1 MKIKVGCNR
10 IIPCE
15 YESQREEFLKKR
27 NKHDLPIFHS
37 DEDFIEA
44 FKKKLPDENDEGR
57 ISRPD
62 EKNSVN
68 RTENGIETGDEP
80 VEDFKALL
88 EESFRKSRVKPLKKP
103 PPMPLE
109 KRLKR
114 YPPPEKSLDLHGYN
128 AIGAE
133 VRSRSFIHSCK
144 LQGFFTIRII
154 VGKGRHSDQGA
165 VLPDV
170 VEDVAKE
177 MKKQGLVI
185 GFEWENKVKS
195 KSGAL
200 ILYLKQFERFDG

>member
-1 MKIKVGCNR
+1 M
-10 IIPCE
+10 
-15 YESQREEFLKKR
+15 KKR

-37 DEDFIEA
+37 DEDFLKA
-44 FKKKLPDENDEGR
+44 FEKKSLDENDEKR
-57 ISRPD
+57 RTRQSAKNTINRP
-62 EKNSVN
+62 ENE
-68 RTENGIETGDEP
+68 TEPE
-80 VEDFKALL
+80 EDFEALL
-88 EESFRKSRVKPLKKP
+88 EESFQKSRVKPLKKP
-103 PPMPLE
+103 APIPPE

-144 LQGFFTIRII
+144 QQGFFTIRII
-154 VGKGRHSDQGA
+154 VGRGRHSDQGA

-185 GFEWENKVKS
+185 GFDWENKIKS
-195 KSGAL
+195 QSGAL
-200 ILYLKQFERFDG
+200 IIYLKQFERFDD

>member
-1 MKIKVGCNR
+1 M
-10 IIPCE
+10 
-15 YESQREEFLKKR
+15 KKR
-27 NKHDLPIFHS
+27 NKHDLPVFHS
-37 DEDFIEA
+37 DEDFIKA
-44 FKKKLPDENDEGR
+44 FEKKSQDENNETRISGLDEKKL
-57 ISRPD
+57 
-62 EKNSVN
+62 VN
-68 RTENGIETGDEP
+68 RTEKEREKGDEP
-80 VEDFKALL
+80 EEDFETLL

-103 PPMPLE
+103 APIPPE

-144 LQGFFTIRII
+144 QQGFFTIRII

-170 VEDVAKE
+170 VEDLAGE

-185 GFEWENKVKS
+185 GFDWENKIKS

-200 ILYLKQFERFDG
+200 IIYLKQFERFDG

>member
-1 MKIKVGCNR
+1 M
-10 IIPCE
+10 
-15 YESQREEFLKKR
+15 
-27 NKHDLPIFHS
+27 
-37 DEDFIEA
+37 
-44 FKKKLPDENDEGR
+44 DENDEKRGV
-57 ISRPD
+57 RPNV
-62 EKNSVN
+62 KNTIH
-68 RTENGIETGDEP
+68 RLENEIEPE
-80 VEDFKALL
+80 EDFEALL
-88 EESFRKSRVKPLKKP
+88 EESFQKSRVKPLKKP
-103 PPMPLE
+103 VPITLE

-144 LQGFFTIRII
+144 QQGFFTIRII

-185 GFEWENKVKS
+185 GFDWENKIKS

-200 ILYLKQFERFDG
+200 IIYLKQFERFDG

>member
-1 MKIKVGCNR
+1 
-10 IIPCE
+10 
-15 YESQREEFLKKR
+15 LKKR
-27 NKHDLPIFHS
+27 NKQGLPVFHS
-37 DEDFIEA
+37 DEDFLKA
-44 FKKKLPDENDEGR
+44 FEKKSLDENDEKQR
-57 ISRPD
+57 TRPSV
-62 EKNSVN
+62 KNIIN
-68 RTENGIETGDEP
+68 RPGNETEPE
-80 VEDFKALL
+80 EDFEALL
-88 EESFRKSRVKPLKKP
+88 EESFQKSRVKPLKKP
-103 PPMPLE
+103 APVSPE

-144 LQGFFTIRII
+144 QQGFFTIRII

-185 GFEWENKVKS
+185 GFDWENKIKS

-200 ILYLKQFERFDG
+200 IIYLKQFERFDG

>member
-1 MKIKVGCNR
+1 LR
-10 IIPCE
+10 
-15 YESQREEFLKKR
+15 KK
-27 NKHDLPIFHS
+27 NKHNLPVFNS
-37 DEDFIEA
+37 DEDFTKAFEEKHPDQKYEKQNNRIYDTGLLGRTEDEIE
-44 FKKKLPDENDEGR
+44 KENDPDEDF
-57 ISRPD
+57 
-62 EKNSVN
+62 
-68 RTENGIETGDEP
+68 ET
-80 VEDFKALL
+80 LL
-88 EESFRKSRVKPLKKP
+88 EESFQKGRAKPLKKAP
-103 PPMPLE
+103 PVSLE

-114 YPPPEKSLDLHGYN
+114 YPPPEKTLDLHGYN

-154 VGKGRHSDQGA
+154 VGKGRHSNEGA

-185 GFEWENKVKS
+185 GFEWENKIKS

-200 ILYLKQFERFDG
+200 IIYLKQFERFDG